1 MGILPLFAVPRDFD
15 PYSDRISKEIDL
27 LTTPFHFLRE
37 PDAANPHV
45 RFDERDV
52 ETEHHV
58 PPRHVSTL
66 LRCIPRVQPRSGDRF

>member
-52 ETEHHV
+52 ETE
-58 PPRHVSTL
+58 
-66 LRCIPRVQPRSGDRF
+66 